1 MELTK
6 RYKQNKEIVYRE
18 EADGAFLFDPDTGN
32 LRYMNRSGRETF
44 LMLKGDKDTKQV
56 IDSMLELYPDV
67 EPVQMQNDVEDFL
80 KNLEESHFILPLN
93 NK

>member
-1 MELTK
+1 MELTN
-6 RYKQNKEIVYRE
+6 RYKQNEEIVYRE

-56 IDSMLELYPDV
+56 IDSMLELYPEV
-67 EPVQMQNDVEDFL
+67 EPPRIQSDVEDFL
-80 KNLEESHFILPLN
+80 EDLEESHFILPLN

>member
-6 RYKQNKEIVYRE
+6 RYKQNEEIVYRE

-32 LRYMNRSGRETF
+32 LRYMNRSGREAF

-56 IDSMLELYPDV
+56 IDSMLELYPEV
-67 EPVQMQNDVEDFL
+67 EPPRIQSDVEDFL
-80 KNLEESHFILPLN
+80 EDLEESHFILPLN

>member
-6 RYKQNKEIVYRE
+6 RYKQNEEIVYRE